1 MKKNFP
7 ALGVR
12 VEDGMVRG
20 TALFGLAAD
29 REPIGALAGA
39 EAVVTGDSGLRL
51 GRAAFHTALA
61 GPVGL
66 LMAKRKAYTLVGFAD
81 GTMHER
87 KLEGKAAI
95 GQAQREAAEFNMLA
109 RAAVRSSG

>member
-1 MKKNFP
+1 MKNTFP
-7 ALGVR
+7 APGVR
-12 VEDGMVRG
+12 VEDGMIRG

-61 GPVGL
+61 GPAGL
-66 LMAKRKAYTLVGFAD
+66 LMAKRKADPLGGFPD
-81 GTMHER
+81 GTLPQR

-95 GQAQREAAEFNMLA
+95 RQAQR
-109 RAAVRSSG
+109 G